1 MSIERV
7 NWQNFICFT
16 TLSVYTLAVFVLPS
30 PGWFAWIVPFAVVY
44 IVSEQ
49 GFSSKLYW
57 LSSFQ
62 FLVFFLLKEINS
74 SDSISGINNLAFTV
88 MQSLMILQMYS
99 IYKNGILNYAFKNI
113 FPVPFLM
120 GISSNNE
127 NYSKEL
133 ANNCG
138 DLITGQRKF
147 NLNMAN
153 YTKFSNIN
161 QRQLNI
167 QLPYINDNANFYRYD
182 FNKFLN
188 DIYRLKSK
196 LIPSQGKSKHKFKS
210 LTSYSL
216 TGLDF
221 VTTCMDISFASN
233 QLIQNITDLNV
244 AIIDASSEDSD
255 KIRQE
260 YCHTSDIVFL
270 ILPSS
275 DFCTDLMSPEPEK

>member
-1 MSIERV
+1 
-7 NWQNFICFT
+7 
-16 TLSVYTLAVFVLPS
+16 
-30 PGWFAWIVPFAVVY
+30 
-44 IVSEQ
+44 
-49 GFSSKLYW
+49 
-57 LSSFQ
+57 
-62 FLVFFLLKEINS
+62 
-74 SDSISGINNLAFTV
+74 
-88 MQSLMILQMYS
+88 MYS

-182 FNKFLN
+182 FYRFLN

-196 LIPSQGKSKHKFKS
+196 LIPRKVKVS
-210 LTSYSL
+210 TN
-216 TGLDF
+216 
-221 VTTCMDISFASN
+221 SN
-233 QLIQNITDLNV
+233 RLLLIV
-244 AIIDASSEDSD
+244 
-255 KIRQE
+255 
-260 YCHTSDIVFL
+260 
-270 ILPSS
+270 
-275 DFCTDLMSPEPEK
+275 